1 MAAFTVK
8 DLMKVIEGIL
18 EHQPFMNKFR
28 KICEEEEQ
36 KLGRINILIAGKT
49 GSGKSTLVNA
59 VFGAKIAETGIGRPV
74 TDGVTWYEPSHL
86 PLRLCDTRGLELQNF
101 DETLKELQK
110 EIDRAS
116 ASGKVQDRLHI
127 LWLVIQETGAR
138 IEDGERKLLSLC
150 DSYKI
155 PGLVVLT
162 KATFFPEFQEV
173 VRREMPL
180 ARDVVRVLA
189 EGCTQPP
196 LQSFGLPQLIEATTR
211 FIPEAT
217 HAAFDA
223 AQRIDIGR
231 KRSRALAITGA
242 AAAAAG
248 GAALTPIPVADAVA
262 VFAVNSGM
270 LAAIAAVMGIQLSR
284 NNVLTLAGSMLG
296 AMGFAA
302 GGRLIAGEL
311 LKLVPGFGSVSGG
324 LITSGVA
331 SSATYGLGYGF
342 SEFLCRFFAAE
353 HRMPDGSELQE
364 GFARFW
370 ENWDQKEK
378 AAPHKGVKVN
388 EPALS

>member
-1 MAAFTVK
+1 MTGFTLN
-8 DLMKVIEGIL
+8 DLMTLVEGIL
-18 EHQPFMNKFR
+18 KNQPFMKKF
-28 KICEEEEQ
+28 KEMCEEEER
-36 KLGRINILIAGKT
+36 KLGRVNILIAGKT
-49 GSGKSTLVNA
+49 GAGKSALVNA
-59 VFGAKIAETGIGRPV
+59 VFGTKIAETGIGRPV

-110 EIDRAS
+110 EIDRAN

-127 LWLVIQETGAR
+127 LWLCIQEPGTR

-150 DSYKI
+150 DSYNI
-155 PGLVVLT
+155 PGIVVLT
-162 KATFFPEFQEV
+162 KATFFPEFEGI
-173 VRREMPL
+173 VRTEMPL

-189 EGCTQPP
+189 EGFAQPP
-196 LQSFGLPQLIEATTR
+196 LQSFGLPRLIEVTST

-223 AQRIDIGR
+223 AQQVDIGR
-231 KRSRALAITGA
+231 KRSRALAIAGTA
-242 AAAAAG
+242 AAVAG
-248 GAALTPIPVADAVA
+248 AAALTPIPVADAAA

-270 LAAIAAVMGIQLSR
+270 VTAIAAVMGIQLSR

-302 GGRLIAGEL
+302 GGRMIAGEL
-311 LKLVPGFGSVSGG
+311 LKLVPGFGAVAGG

-342 SEFLCRFFAAE
+342 TEFLCRFFVVE
-353 HRMPDGSELQE
+353 HRMPDGSELRE

-378 AAPHKGVKVN
+378 DLPHNEVN
-388 EPALS
+388 KPMLL

>member
-1 MAAFTVK
+1 MGGFMIS
-8 DLMKVIEGIL
+8 DLMRLVEGIL
-18 EHQPFMNKFR
+18 EHQPFMDKFR
-28 KICEEEEQ
+28 TMCEEEER
-36 KLGRINILIAGKT
+36 KLGRVNILIAGKT
-49 GSGKSTLVNA
+49 GAGKSTLVNA

-74 TDGVTWYEPSHL
+74 TGGVTWYEPSHL

-101 DETLKELQK
+101 DETLKGLEK
-110 EIDRAS
+110 EIERANL
-116 ASGKVQDRLHI
+116 SGKVQDRLHI
-127 LWLVIQETGAR
+127 LWLCIQEPGTR

-150 DSYKI
+150 DSHKI
-155 PGLVVLT
+155 PGLIVLT
-162 KATFFPEFQEV
+162 KAAFFPEFEGV

-180 ARDVVRVLA
+180 ALDVVRVLA
-189 EGCTQPP
+189 EGFTQPP
-196 LQSFGLPQLIEATTR
+196 VLSFGLPGLIQATSR

-223 AQRIDIGR
+223 AQQVDIGR

-248 GAALTPIPVADAVA
+248 AAALVPIPGADAAA

-270 LAAIAAVMGIQLSR
+270 VVAIAAAMGIQLSR
-284 NNVLTLAGSMLG
+284 NNVLTLAGSMVG

-311 LKLVPGFGSVSGG
+311 LKLVPGIGTVPGG
-324 LITSGVA
+324 LITSSVA
-331 SSATYGLGYGF
+331 TSATYGLGYGF
-342 SEFLCRFFAAE
+342 TEFLCRFFSIE

-370 ENWDQKEK
+370 KNWDQKEK
-378 AAPHKGVKVN
+378 ATPQN
-388 EPALS
+388 EINKPMLSCE